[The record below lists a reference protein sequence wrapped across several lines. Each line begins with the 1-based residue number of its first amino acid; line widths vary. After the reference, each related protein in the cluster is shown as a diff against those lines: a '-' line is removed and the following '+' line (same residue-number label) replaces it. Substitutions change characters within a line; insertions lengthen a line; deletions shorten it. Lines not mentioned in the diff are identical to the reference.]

1 MKTWRLEVRNRRKW
15 WLVALGY
22 TKGGCKSH
30 RTKSHQMVK
39 NFMEVDYMYVNRKKF
54 YSKEIAI
61 EWAAKNGITEYW
73 FEYKESFVR
82 LVWRQEEV

>member
-1 MKTWRLEVRNRRKW
+1 
-15 WLVALGY
+15 
-22 TKGGCKSH
+22 
-30 RTKSHQMVK
+30 MVK